1 MIFTR
6 GSKRT
11 SFACNSGEG
20 LQSTVETVLGAYW
33 PGISIDDDPPPY
45 SPPQPSFASEFAT
58 AMAAV
63 IAAVF
68 AAKADDEVEER
79 PACSSLVLS
88 FSNDK
93 LAALGSHDIGQRSGA
108 SVTNNA
114 SGSDDSINGNSFG
127 LEETHVFNIFFHFLS
142 LAKKSMIPIFCLP
155 SAFVVKER
163 KSTSNMA
170 LYFFLKVSVFL
181 ALSSRLI
188 GFVSVSDSR
197 KNFVEIRP
205 KVLDIDA
212 TTASS
217 SSMLSF
223 KRCREFSI
231 WVSALSNK
239 AVIVDNNSSS

>member
-1 MIFTR
+1 MILTR

-11 SFACNSGEG
+11 NLACSSGEG
-20 LQSTVETVLGAYW
+20 LQSTAETELGAYW
-33 PGISIDDDPPPY
+33 PGISMEDDPPPY
-45 SPPQPSFASEFAT
+45 SPPHPSFASEFAS

-79 PACSSLVLS
+79 PVFSSFFLS
-88 FSNDK
+88 FSNSK
-93 LAALGSHDIGQRSGA
+93 LAAFGSHDIGQRSGA

-114 SGSDDSINGNSFG
+114 SGSDDSIKGNSVG
-127 LEETHVFNIFFHFLS
+127 LEETHLFNIFFHFLS
-142 LAKKSMIPIFCLP
+142 LAKKSIIPIFGLP
-155 SAFVVKER
+155 SVFVVNER

-188 GFVSVSDSR
+188 GLASVCDSR

-223 KRCREFSI
+223 KRCNEFSI
-231 WVSALSNK
+231 
-239 AVIVDNNSSS
+239 